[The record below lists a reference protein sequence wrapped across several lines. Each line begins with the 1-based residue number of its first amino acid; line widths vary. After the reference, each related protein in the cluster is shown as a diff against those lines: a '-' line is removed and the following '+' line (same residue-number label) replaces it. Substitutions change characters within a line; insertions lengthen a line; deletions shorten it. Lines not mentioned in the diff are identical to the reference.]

1 MPGTASSIP
10 GSDSA
15 AAIDAVRALSEEL
28 TKIVGV
34 ARALVEAGRAID
46 LTGIDSQVG
55 LLCAKS
61 LDLPPGDGRRIRP
74 RLIAL
79 FGSTEAL
86 AQVITSNAP
95 HFH

>member
-1 MPGTASSIP
+1 MPGTTPSIL
-10 GSDSA
+10 SYDTA

-28 TKIVGV
+28 TKMVGV

-46 LTGIDSQVG
+46 LTGIDGQVG

-61 LDLPPGDGRRIRP
+61 LDLPSGDGRRIRP

-79 FGSTEAL
+79 FGSMEAL
-86 AQVITSNAP
+86 ARVIASNTP
-95 HFH
+95 RFH

>member
-1 MPGTASSIP
+1 MPGTTSSFP
-10 GSDSA
+10 SCDTS

-28 TKIVGV
+28 TKMVGV

-46 LTGIDSQVG
+46 LTGIDGQVG

-61 LDLPPGDGRRIRP
+61 LDLPPDDGRRIRP

-79 FGSTEAL
+79 FGSMEAL
-86 AQVITSNAP
+86 ARVIASHAP
-95 HFH
+95 RFH

>member
-1 MPGTASSIP
+1 MPGTTPSIL
-10 GSDSA
+10 SHDTA

-28 TKIVGV
+28 TKMVNI
-34 ARALVEAGRAID
+34 ARALVDTGRAID

-61 LDLPPGDGRRIRP
+61 LDLPTGDGRRIRP

-79 FGSTEAL
+79 FGSMEAL
-86 AQVITSNAP
+86 AQVIASNAP
-95 HFH
+95 RFR